1 MVRNMR
7 KSNTK
12 KNQNFIQKDEMLERS
27 FDAAPDLIMI
37 LDTQHKILRANKAM
51 AKRMGT
57 SPNKLVGQNCYEV
70 VHGTKSPPES
80 CPHECLLKDGKEH
93 SSDTY
98 QELLGGDFLIT
109 VSPIYDS
116 DQTIVGSVHI
126 ARDITYRVQ
135 MEQQLKKA
143 HDKLERKVQMRT
155 KELVIANEQLLKE
168 IEERKRAEQDLKN
181 REQSLA
187 EAQRIA
193 HLGNWDWNIVT
204 NELYWSDEI
213 YRIFGLAPQEFGAT
227 YEAFLNSV
235 HPDDRPLVER
245 SVDAALYEGK
255 SYSIDHRIVLLDG
268 SERIVHEQAEVT
280 RDDSEQAIQMTG
292 TVHDITERK
301 NAEEDRRLLRE
312 ELTHMSRITTIGT
325 LAGALAHEINQP
337 LTAIMSNAQAALRFL
352 DAEKPNIDELREI
365 LSDITDD
372 TIRSSD
378 VIHQLRDFMKK
389 GEIALIP
396 LNINETIKEV
406 VNLTHRDAESR
417 HISIRIDTNEDL
429 PEVMGDKVQLQQV
442 ILNLV
447 INGFDA
453 MMYQD
458 ADSRELVIQ
467 TEQDEDNSIHIAV
480 QDTGM
485 GIEEEKLEQIFEPFV
500 STKPEGMGLGLSI
513 NQYIINAHN
522 GRMWATNNPDHGA
535 TVHFTLPVKKT

>member
-1 MVRNMR
+1 MR

-365 LSDITDD
+365 LSDITND